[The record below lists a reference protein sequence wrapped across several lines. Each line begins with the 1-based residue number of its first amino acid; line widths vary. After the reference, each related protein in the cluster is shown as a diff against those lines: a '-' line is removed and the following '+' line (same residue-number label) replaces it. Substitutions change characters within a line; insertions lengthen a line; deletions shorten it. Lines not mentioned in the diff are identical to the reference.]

1 MSATIPFVSGLNFG
15 YDAPGA
21 VEPGT
26 EPGLEATAY
35 FGPQYGATAFGTHA
49 MILEVDPA
57 ELKALLQEGESPAF
71 KAFQRGRLK
80 REAEVR
86 KGIFDLA
93 QNGSSPAQAFAMKI
107 IENAKLDDL

>member
-1 MSATIPFVSGLNFG
+1 MIEQNESFITEVETYASLMFTKEEI
-15 YDAPGA
+15 A
-21 VEPGT
+21 V
-26 EPGLEATAY
+26 
-35 FGPQYGATAFGTHA
+35 
-49 MILEVDPA
+49 ILEVDPA
-57 ELKALLQEGESPAF
+57 ELKVLFQERESPAF

-107 IENAKLDDL
+107 IENAKMDDV

>member
-1 MSATIPFVSGLNFG
+1 MQQNESFISDIETYASLMFTKEEI
-15 YDAPGA
+15 A
-21 VEPGT
+21 V
-26 EPGLEATAY
+26 
-35 FGPQYGATAFGTHA
+35 
-49 MILEVDPA
+49 ILEVDPA
-57 ELKALLQEGESPAF
+57 ELKVLLQERESPAF

-93 QNGSSPAQAFAMKI
+93 HNGSSPAQAFAMKI

>member
-1 MSATIPFVSGLNFG
+1 MNGIGLKENWQPIVYLMQQNESFISDIET
-15 YDAPGA
+15 YASLMFTKEEIA
-21 VEPGT
+21 V
-26 EPGLEATAY
+26 
-35 FGPQYGATAFGTHA
+35 
-49 MILEVDPA
+49 ILEVDPV
-57 ELKALLQEGESPAF
+57 ELKGLLQERESLVL

-107 IENAKLDDL
+107 IENAKMDDV